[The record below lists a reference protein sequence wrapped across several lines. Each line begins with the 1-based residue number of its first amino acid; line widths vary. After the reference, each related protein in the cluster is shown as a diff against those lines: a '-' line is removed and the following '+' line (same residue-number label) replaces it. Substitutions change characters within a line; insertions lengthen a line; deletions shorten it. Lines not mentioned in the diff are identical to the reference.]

1 MIPKRFRA
9 WFTSS
14 YYDEEGNEIEVG
26 FYVYNVGVS
35 YNGTTISFDK
45 DYLIESLN
53 KQGFTEYQQKYIIG
67 DFESNNMCDD
77 DEFICVDYG
86 IAEQSIDYKDIN
98 GKEIYENDILTYEN
112 DKGETEGIT
121 VQYNKHMHGFNIPPF
136 SKHYE
141 VIGNTH
147 EEKQEK

>member
-1 MIPKRFRA
+1 MIPKKFRA
-9 WFTSS
+9 WFDSS
-14 YYDEEGNEIEVG
+14 YYDEKGNEIEVG

-35 YNGTTISFDK
+35 YNGTTISFDE
-45 DYLIESLN
+45 DDLIYSLDR
-53 KQGFTEYQQKYIIG
+53 QGFTKYQQKYIVD
-67 DFESNNMCDD
+67 DFKFNNMCDV

-86 IAEQSIDYKDIN
+86 LAEQSIDYTDIN
-98 GKEIYENDILTYEN
+98 GKEIYENDILTYVN

-141 VIGNTH
+141 IIGNTH

>member
-1 MIPKRFRA
+1 MISKKFRA

-26 FYVYNVGVS
+26 FYVYDVGVS

-45 DYLIESLN
+45 DHLVYSLDR
-53 KQGFTEYQQKYIIG
+53 QGFIEYQQKYIID
-67 DFESNNMCDD
+67 DFKSNNMCDD
-77 DEFICVDYG
+77 EEFICVDYG
-86 IAEQSIDYKDIN
+86 LVEQSIDYIDIN

-112 DKGETEGIT
+112 DKGETEGIA
-121 VQYNKHMHGFNIPPF
+121 VQYIKHMHGFNVPSF
-136 SKHYE
+136 FKHYE